1 MNNELQLFGFDG
13 QDIRV
18 SMQNGEPWFVLKDVC
33 GVLGVGNSRDVSAR
47 LADDEKGVDLID
59 TLGGKQE
66 VTIINEFGL
75 YSVLSRSD
83 KPEAKRFQRWVN
95 HEVLPSI
102 RKHGGYIVGQ
112 SEMSRE
118 EFLAKALR
126 ISDDILK
133 EKDVL
138 IAKQGQELI
147 VAQPKI
153 ESFDALMRS
162 TDHMSITEC
171 AKHFNLHP
179 KVYVFP
185 YLREHGYLTSKEL
198 PSQKALDGGY
208 MVLRQNPI
216 PGTDRF
222 NSQAI
227 VLKKHL
233 EVWRTKLVPKIMK
246 EFDL

>member
-133 EKDVL
+133 EKD
-138 IAKQGQELI
+138 
-147 VAQPKI
+147 
-153 ESFDALMRS
+153 
-162 TDHMSITEC
+162 MSITEC